1 MPDTVGSLLT
11 LAGLAPVL
19 AAFVELVKRTL
30 GLTEAQTSRFGPI
43 LSVASGILLA
53 LAAAGWQTT
62 QGISVDAGQAALT
75 GALAGFASAGL
86 YDLVGSP
93 AGTLVERATG
103 GRLT

>member
-1 MPDTVGSLLT
+1 MAIADFLT
-11 LAGLAPVL
+11 LAGLTPIVAV
-19 AAFVELVKRTL
+19 FVELVKRTL
-30 GLTEAQTSRFGPI
+30 ALGENQTSRFGPA
-43 LSVASGILLA
+43 LSVGSGIGLS
-53 LAAAGWQTT
+53 LAAAGWLAS
-62 QGISVDAGQAALT
+62 QGQIVDVGQAVLT